1 MQACFR
7 DTLQSTVRA
16 AAHCDTFEYGRGAD
30 DSGILNFASDAEA
43 FFMSIRKEVL
53 NDHR

>member
-16 AAHCDTFEYGRGAD
+16 AAHWDTFEYGRGAD
-30 DSGILNFASDAEA
+30 DSGILNFASDTET
-43 FFMSIRKEVL
+43 FYV
-53 NDHR
+53 H